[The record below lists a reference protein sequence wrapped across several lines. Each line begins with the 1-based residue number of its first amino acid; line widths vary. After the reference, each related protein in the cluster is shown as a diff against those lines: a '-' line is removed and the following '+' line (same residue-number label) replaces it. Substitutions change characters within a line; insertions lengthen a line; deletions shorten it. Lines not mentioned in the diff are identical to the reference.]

1 MNSPRVVSVF
11 GATGLQGGGVVD
23 ALLKDGT
30 FVPRAIS
37 RDPDSEASKN
47 LKARGVEVVKG
58 DPVDKASL
66 VSALRGSE
74 AVFAVTNPVFFLPNM
89 EGKGEVVQGK
99 NIIDAAKEAGVK
111 FLIWTSLPNM
121 TKLSGGKYKNCPH
134 YDEKAVVQEYLQS
147 SGLAHA
153 SLLLPAF
160 LENFWKHGTLKK
172 TEDGKFTVG
181 VPNYNAT
188 DLQTFAWISR
198 DCSAAT
204 LVLLKNYTDPA
215 KQINGKAYPVVSA
228 RMSYG
233 ALAERTA
240 KVLGAE
246 VTYTTPP
253 LMGVPAID
261 EMWAA
266 LAEYS
271 GIYTETP
278 IPNPDLVALGM
289 KFSTVEEFLEAEVKP
304 RFGA

>member
-1 MNSPRVVSVF
+1 MTSSRVVSVF

-37 RDPDSEASKN
+37 RDPTLKRPRTSKRAASRLSKVIQWT
-47 LKARGVEVVKG
+47 GQGYET
-58 DPVDKASL
+58 
-66 VSALRGSE
+66 
-74 AVFAVTNPVFFLPNM
+74 VFAVTNPVFFLPNM
-89 EGKGEVVQGK
+89 KGKGEVVQGK

-111 FLIWTSLPNM
+111 FLIWTSLPSM
-121 TKLSGGKYKNCPH
+121 TKLSGGKYKNCLQ
-134 YDEKAVVQEYLQS
+134 YDEKAVVQEYLKS
-147 SGLAHA
+147 SGLIHA

-188 DLQTFAWISR
+188 DLQAFAWISH
-198 DCSAAT
+198 DCPAAA

-215 KQINGKAYPVVSA
+215 KQINGKAYPVVST

-233 ALAERTA
+233 ALAEKTA
-240 KVLGAE
+240 KVLDAE

-266 LAEYS
+266 LAEYK
-271 GIYTETP
+271 GLYTETP
-278 IPNPDLVALGM
+278 IPNPELVALGM
-289 KFSTVEEFLEAEVKP
+289 KFGTIEEFLEAEVKP